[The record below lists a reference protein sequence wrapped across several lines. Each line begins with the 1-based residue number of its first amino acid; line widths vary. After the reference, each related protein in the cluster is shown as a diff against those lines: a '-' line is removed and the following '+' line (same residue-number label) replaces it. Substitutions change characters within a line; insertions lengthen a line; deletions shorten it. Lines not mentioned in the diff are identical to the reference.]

1 VNAPAP
7 GTELVGGYRL
17 GPPVAQG
24 AMGSIYEAV
33 DPDGRR
39 VAAKRLLDE
48 RHAARFEIEGR
59 LLSRLHHPRVV
70 EVLGMVEDASGR
82 YLMMEWVEGDDL
94 AHVLRRDGSPGLPE
108 DQVIKITLEAAEAL
122 RYVHEQQT
130 IHRDVKPQNLMLS
143 PERGIVLVDFGI
155 ARDLAA
161 DSATEGIGTP
171 GYMAPEAFTGG
182 PLSPRTDV
190 YGLAMTAWTLLT
202 SVPARYASVQPP
214 EGTSQ
219 ALLGTIDAALAV
231 DPERRLPSMQ
241 AWADGLGGQLP
252 TERGRDIGVSAAV
265 GEATA
270 KVLSAVVKTAAGV
283 FDAAAT
289 SIALRRPDGG
299 LDYQAAWGAGADEV
313 VGMRLLPGQGIA
325 GRVLATG
332 VGEVIQDCRN
342 DPDFA
347 AATARRTG
355 YVPYTMIVAPLIP
368 DDVAVGVLTVLDKR
382 DGGAYDVADLARSAM
397 FADLALAAMDA
408 EPGARAAL
416 TTAVGRG
423 L

>member
-1 VNAPAP
+1 
-7 GTELVGGYRL
+7 
-17 GPPVAQG
+17 
-24 AMGSIYEAV
+24 MGSVYEATA
-33 DPDGRR
+33 PDGRR

-70 EVLGMVEDASGR
+70 EVLGTVEDPSGR
-82 YLMMEWVEGDDL
+82 YLLMEWVEGDDL
-94 AHVLRRDGSPGLPE
+94 ARVLRREGNPGLPE
-108 DQVIKITLEAAEAL
+108 HKVVRYALEAAEAL

-143 PERGIVLVDFGI
+143 KDRGVVLVDFGI

-161 DSATEGIGTP
+161 ESVTEGIGTP
-171 GYMAPEAFTGG
+171 GYMAPEAFMGG

-190 YGLAMTAWTLLT
+190 YGLAMTTWTLLT

-214 EGTSQ
+214 PGTSPT
-219 ALLGTIDAALAV
+219 LLSTLDAALAV

-241 AWADGLGGQLP
+241 AFADGLGGRLP

-270 KVLSAVVKTAAGV
+270 RVLQAVVKTAAGV

-289 SIALRRPDGG
+289 SIALRRTDGG

-313 VGMRLLPGQGIA
+313 VGMHLRPGAGIA

-355 YVPYTMIVAPLIP
+355 YVPYTMIVVPLVP
-368 DDVAVGVLTVLDKR
+368 EDLAVGVLTVLDKR
-382 DGGAYDVADLARSAM
+382 DGSSYDVGDLAKAQM
-397 FADLALAAMDA
+397 FADLALAAIDA

-416 TTAVGRG
+416 TTAIGRSA
-423 L
+423 

>member
-1 VNAPAP
+1 
-7 GTELVGGYRL
+7 
-17 GPPVAQG
+17 
-24 AMGSIYEAV
+24 MGSIYEAT
-33 DPDGRR
+33 DPEGYR

-70 EVLGMVEDASGR
+70 EVHSMVDDPSGR
-82 YLMMEWVEGDDL
+82 YLIMEWIEGVDL
-94 AHVLRRDGSPGLPE
+94 AHVLRRDGTPGLPE
-108 DQVIKITLEAAEAL
+108 KDVTRYALEAAEAL
-122 RYVHEQQT
+122 RYVHDQQT
-130 IHRDVKPQNLMLS
+130 IHRDIKPQNLMLA
-143 PERGIVLVDFGI
+143 PDRGVVVVDFGI

-161 DSATEGIGTP
+161 ESATEGIGTP
-171 GYMAPEAFTGG
+171 GYMAPEAFMGG

-214 EGTSQ
+214 PDTSPT
-219 ALLGTIDAALAV
+219 LLSTIDAALAV

-241 AWADGLGGQLP
+241 AFADGLGGRLP

-265 GEATA
+265 GEETA
-270 KVLSAVVKTAAGV
+270 RVLSAVVKTAAGV
-283 FDAAAT
+283 FEAAAT
-289 SIALRRPDGG
+289 SVALRRPDGG
-299 LDYQAAWGAGADEV
+299 LEYQAAWGAGADEV
-313 VGMRLLPGQGIA
+313 VGMRMRPGQGIA

-355 YVPYTMIVAPLIP
+355 YVPYTMILVPLIP

-382 DGGAYDVADLARSAM
+382 DGSSYDIGDLAKAAM
-397 FADLALAAMDA
+397 FADLALAAIDA

-416 TTAVGRG
+416 TTAIRG
-423 L
+423 